1 MKVAIVGAGRLASIL
16 GRAWTKAGHAV
27 TFGVRAPDDPKV
39 TALLSELGAIA
50 RAASIKEAAKDA
62 EAIALAVPWS
72 SFEDAIH
79 QAGDLTGKVL
89 IDCSSPFKAQEKG
102 KPWQGE
108 QLGIGF
114 STSGAETVAK
124 WAPTAQ
130 VVLAFNA
137 PGIEVLANP
146 DFGGQ
151 RATQYI
157 CGDDPGAKQKV
168 SQLAQD
174 LGFDV
179 CDTGSLVMARLLEPM
194 AMVWID
200 ISRNQG
206 RGADFAF
213 KLIERGVGLAPPSE
227 KPVFVDT

>member
-1 MKVAIVGAGRLASIL
+1 MKVAIIGAGRLASIL
-16 GRAWTKAGHAV
+16 GRAWAKAGHTV
-27 TFGVRAPDDPKV
+27 TFGVRSPGDSKV
-39 TALLSELGAIA
+39 TALLFELGANA
-50 RAASIKEAAKDA
+50 RAASVEEAVKDA
-62 EAIALAVPWS
+62 EVIALAVPWS
-72 SFEDAIH
+72 SFENAIH
-79 QAGDLTGKVL
+79 QAGNLTGKVL
-89 IDCSSPFKAQEKG
+89 IDCSSPFKDQEPG
-102 KPWQGE
+102 KPNSGV

-137 PGIEVLANP
+137 PGIEVLADPVFN
-146 DFGGQ
+146 GQ

-157 CGDDPGAKQKV
+157 CGDEPDAKRKV

-179 CDTGSLVMARLLEPM
+179 CDAGSLVMARLLEPM

-200 ISRNQG
+200 MSRNQK
-206 RGADFAF
+206 RGVDFAF
-213 KLIERGVGLAPPSE
+213 KLVTRGAGLAPPS
-227 KPVFVDT
+227 